1 MTREQ
6 KLAILHH
13 RNVLLAIKAQ
23 PRRYA
28 VLIDRMGGPAAL
40 EDRLAAAQDRFIEL
54 LNNDRNPQAP
64 TA

>member
-6 KLAILHH
+6 KLAILHD

-40 EDRLAAAQDRFIEL
+40 EDRLAEAQDRFMEL
-54 LNNDRNPQAP
+54 LNNDRSPQAP

>member
-6 KLAILHH
+6 KLAILHD

-40 EDRLAAAQDRFIEL
+40 EARLAEAQDRFMEL
-54 LNNDRNPQAP
+54 LNNHGNPQAP